1 MSLRDEVF
9 AAAGG
14 ARWTTLRHFTGH
26 LMLGGALVAPLE
38 GPHSLKEIVAEGDL
52 VSRSIRISGFSDA
65 GAAWGFYPDFVT
77 IQHDDGA
84 FVGARR
90 EAAPRPFRNPK
101 DEAELVYICGLSI
114 WSCMTAPL
122 AMLGDDVHAEELG
135 AWSERGQTWWRLR
148 VRAPE
153 GALACAREAVM
164 YFGGDGLLRRTD
176 FDIVCGDTIRLVAY
190 ASAHQSFS
198 GLTVPTLHRTI
209 RRAASGE
216 ALEKKSVLDVEI
228 FDVTFA

>member
-9 AAAGG
+9 EAAGG
-14 ARWTTLRHFTGH
+14 ARWASLRHFTSH
-26 LMLGGALVAPLE
+26 LMLDGSLVEPLE

-52 VSRSIRISGFSDA
+52 VSRSIHISGFSDA

-84 FVGARR
+84 FIGARR
-90 EAAPRPFRNPK
+90 ETAPRPFRNPK

-122 AMLGDDVHAEELG
+122 TMLGDDVDAEELG
-135 AWSERGQTWWRLR
+135 AWAEHGETWWRLR

-153 GALACAREAVM
+153 GVLAYASEAVM
-164 YFGGDGLLRRTD
+164 YFGGDRLLRRTD
-176 FDIVCGDTIRLVAY
+176 FKIVCGETMRLVDY
-190 ASAHQSFS
+190 SSAHQSFC
-198 GLTVPTLHRTI
+198 GLTVPTLHRTV
-209 RRAASGE
+209 RRTASGGT
-216 ALEKKSVLDVEI
+216 LEKKPMLDIEI
-228 FDVTFA
+228 FDVAFD